1 MLSLG
6 LSRWLNL
13 NESPCVLYTTKP
25 LTSPIMDTS
34 KSVITLTF
42 GDCAENHKGMEMIGK
57 TANAGEGFTID
68 DLREIKAKFEVL
80 GCVANLHMLNTLPE
94 QAEAGLL
101 VIKNAVDVLLRKY
114 THEETKTTLTV
125 EQAEVLWDK
134 KAFMYGRVVN
144 KHARWNVCYSE
155 TGHEPAYETGK
166 GRVIAY
172 DEVPV
177 LQFLRDEVLPVYFGP
192 KAQSLKCEGNYY
204 YDIETCGIGFH
215 GDSERRKVIAVRLG
229 ASLPIHYQW
238 YHEGAPVGERMVFGL
253 DGGDM
258 YVMSEKTVGTDWKC
272 KKIHTLRHATGC
284 SKFTA

>member
-1 MLSLG
+1 MS
-6 LSRWLNL
+6 S
-13 NESPCVLYTTKP
+13 STHA
-25 LTSPIMDTS
+25 
-34 KSVITLTF
+34 VITLTF

-57 TANAGEGFTID
+57 IAGVGEGFTLA
-68 DLREIKAKFEVL
+68 DLREIKGKFDAL
-80 GCVANLHMLNTLPE
+80 GCTTHLHMLNKLPE

-101 VIKNAVDVLLRKY
+101 VIKNGVDILLRHY
-114 THEETKTTLTV
+114 TDGETKETLIK
-125 EQAEVLWDK
+125 EQTDLVWDK

-155 TGHEPAYETGK
+155 EGHEPAYEEGK
-166 GRVIAY
+166 GRVVPY
-172 DEVPV
+172 DDVPV
-177 LQFLRDEVLPVYFGP
+177 LSFLRNELLGDYFGP
-192 KAQSLKCEGNYY
+192 KGAGLKCEGNYY
-204 YDIETCGIGFH
+204 YDIAKCGIGFH

-238 YHEGAPVGERMVFGL
+238 YHNGAPVGERMVFDL

-284 SKFTA
+284 SKFTS